1 MQSESNTPPAVA
13 ADDILHTVSAPD
25 QYWGTAN
32 LGEAMPG
39 VLTPLG
45 WSIWGPAAEL
55 SVRDAFVAMGS
66 LEPDRAGFMPADA
79 SERFISIFYG
89 RVAGRINFLC
99 EMGDR
104 LPGSNAEIIAGQML
118 GDVPEGIQARRDL
131 SRLPAIARR
140 LPLQMIN
147 IKRDVVKGTAPT
159 KTWYRQRLASVDGLD
174 LAGTQQLLDEAYDR
188 FVRMVSYQARG
199 FFIGV
204 QGLYDQLQT
213 LIESAGLDEATANAI
228 MSGQG
233 SHAETEI
240 IADLWELARERIT
253 LERFLAEHG
262 YHGPMEGEISGRV
275 WREDPAPV
283 LRMAAQ
289 YAQRPEADNPA
300 ATARRRT
307 EERIEAEKVLLARLP
322 VHRRAGARLVLRLAV
337 SRIPLRGIGKA
348 AFLQSLDIARAAA
361 RRMGALLAERGVLAE
376 PEDVFL
382 FTRQELMVGV
392 GDSARAVADQRR
404 ALRADLQKLDIP
416 SAWQGNPVPFP
427 VDRAADTDSVSG
439 IGASGGVAEGIVR
452 VVHDPAFTDVEPD
465 EIIVCATTDPS
476 WASVLFLSS
485 ALVVDI
491 GGKLSHAAVVAREV
505 GIPCVISTLQG
516 TRILGTGDRVRVDG
530 NKGTVEILERAPAA
544 VAEPAGESA

>member
-1 MQSESNTPPAVA
+1 VSAEPDTTATVP

-66 LEPDRAGFMPADA
+66 LEPGRAGLMPADA

-118 GDVPEGIQARRDL
+118 GEVPAGILARRDL

-140 LPLQMIN
+140 LPVQMVN
-147 IKRDVVKGTAPT
+147 IKRDVIRGTAPS
-159 KTWYRQRLASVDGLD
+159 KAWYARQLQLVPTLD
-174 LAGTQQLLDEAYDR
+174 LAGTQRLLIDAYEQ
-188 FVRMVSYQARG
+188 FVRMVSFQARG

-213 LIESAGLDEATANAI
+213 LIAAADLDEATANAI

-253 LERFLAEHG
+253 LERFLADHG

-283 LRMAAQ
+283 LRMAEQ
-289 YAQRPEADNPA
+289 YAARAEGDNPV
-300 ATARRRT
+300 ATAKRRT
-307 EERIEAEKVLLARLP
+307 EERIRAEAVLLERLP
-322 VHRRAGARLVLRLAV
+322 AYKRPGAKLVLKLAV

-348 AFLQSLDIARAAA
+348 AFLQSLDVARAAA
-361 RRMGALLAERGVLAE
+361 RRMGALLAEQGVLAD

-382 FTRQELMVGV
+382 FTKEELAG
-392 GDSARAVADQRR
+392 GLGPDARALAEQRR
-404 ALRADLQKLDIP
+404 ALRAELQKLDIP
-416 SAWQGNPVPFP
+416 ASWQGNPEPFP
-427 VDRAADTDSVSG
+427 IDRAAEDGASVSG
-439 IGASGGVAEGIVR
+439 IGASGGVVEGTVR

-465 EIIVCATTDPS
+465 EIIVCSTTDPS

-505 GIPCVISTLQG
+505 GIPCVINTLHG
-516 TRILGTGDRVRVDG
+516 TKVLHTGDRVRVDG
-530 NKGTVEILERAPAA
+530 NKGTVEILERAPIG
-544 VAEPAGESA
+544 AGDGA

>member
-1 MQSESNTPPAVA
+1 METAASSISAFA
-13 ADDILHTVSAPD
+13 ADDVLHTVSAED
-25 QYWGTAN
+25 QHWGTAN

-55 SVRDAFVAMGS
+55 SVRDAFVAMGA
-66 LEPDRAGFMPADA
+66 LEPARAGTMPADA

-89 RVAGRINFLC
+89 RVAGRIDFLC

-118 GDVPEGIQARRDL
+118 GEVPPGIEAKRDL
-131 SRLPAIARR
+131 SRLPAIALR
-140 LPLQMIN
+140 LPRQMVS

-159 KTWYRQRLASVDGLD
+159 KRWYADKLATVDALD
-174 LAGTQQLLDEAYDR
+174 LAGTQRLLMEAYDQ
-188 FVRMVSYQARG
+188 FVRMVSFQARG

-204 QGLYDQLQT
+204 QGLYDQLTT
-213 LIESAGLDEATANAI
+213 LIESAGLDEDTANAI

-253 LERFLAEHG
+253 LEEFLAEHG

-275 WREDPAPV
+275 WREDPTPV

-289 YAQRPEADNPA
+289 YAERPEDDNPV
-300 ATARRRT
+300 ATAQRRT
-307 EERIEAEKVLLARLP
+307 EERVKAEAELLRRLP
-322 VHRRAGARLVLRLAV
+322 AYKRPAAKLVLSLAV

-348 AFLQSLDIARAAA
+348 AFLQSLDVARAAA
-361 RRMGALLAERGVLAE
+361 RRMGVLLAEQGVLAD

-382 FTRQELMVGV
+382 FTKDELAKGL
-392 GDSARAVADQRR
+392 DEDARALADQRR
-404 ALRADLQKLDIP
+404 ALRAELQKLDIP
-416 SAWQGNPVPFP
+416 SAWQGNPVPYP
-427 VDRAADTDSVSG
+427 VDRAADDDATVSG
-439 IGASGGVAEGIVR
+439 IGASGGVAEGVVR

-505 GIPCVISTLQG
+505 GIPCVINTLQG
-516 TRILGTGDRVRVDG
+516 TKILRTGDRVRVDG
-530 NKGTVEILERAPAA
+530 NQGVVEILERARAPVGDAA
-544 VAEPAGESA
+544 